1 MSPSGCAT
9 VEPHHGV
16 AMCKRKRRRKEGMH
30 KRKRRKREGEESL
43 RDSGVDVCTAS
54 SRRWLEKRRRA
65 SAAVVRT
72 QFPLTRLHG
81 RPDLTKKVVPTERL
95 AESSCYWTH
104 SEQRGE
110 KTG

>member
-1 MSPSGCAT
+1 
-9 VEPHHGV
+9 
-16 AMCKRKRRRKEGMH
+16 MH

-43 RDSGVDVCTAS
+43 RDSGVDVCAAS
-54 SRRWLEKRRRA
+54 SRRWMEKRRRA

-95 AESSCYWTH
+95 AESSCC
-104 SEQRGE
+104 
-110 KTG
+110 